1 MRSKPNAL
9 ARLALLTVSLLGVL
23 LLPAR
28 LRAQHAGGGAAGA
41 RSFAP
46 KEAEQFAF
54 LVGQWEV
61 TVMPKV
67 SSLAATL
74 HGQPKLLGTWKAW
87 RAFDGFGVEDELRVI
102 DGSGNPNA
110 LSHTMRIYDATL
122 GKWTQTSLDVYRGRF
137 TTANGAWAQDALS
150 LRSVGR
156 DAEGKAYVQRS
167 RFYDITPTSFKF
179 SVDRSNDGERTWETG
194 VMRIEAKRVAASA
207 PR

>member
-1 MRSKPNAL
+1 MRSMHNSL
-9 ARLALLTVSLLGVL
+9 TRVALLTAV
-23 LLPAR
+23 LLPAMQPAT
-28 LRAQHAGGGAAGA
+28 LRAQNAGGGTA
-41 RSFAP
+41 RTTSSAP

-102 DGSGNPNA
+102 DASGNPNA
-110 LSHTMRIYDATL
+110 LSHTMRIFDPTL
-122 GKWTQTSLDVYRGRF
+122 GKWTQSSLDVYRGRF
-137 TTANGAWAQDALS
+137 TTANGVWAQNAHS

-156 DAEGKAYVQRS
+156 DADGRVFVQRS

-179 SVDRSNDGERTWETG
+179 AVDRSNDGERTWETG
-194 VMRIEAKRVAASA
+194 VIRMDAKRVAASVA
-207 PR
+207 

>member
-1 MRSKPNAL
+1 MVYFARRAGFGADVFLDLKFHDIPTTVAGAVRSAVAL
-9 ARLALLTVSLLGVL
+9 GARLVTVHASGGRAMLDAAQEASSGRCGVLGV
-23 LLPAR
+23 
-28 LRAQHAGGGAAGA
+28 
-41 RSFAP
+41 
-46 KEAEQFAF
+46 
-54 LVGQWEV
+54 
-61 TVMPKV
+61 TVLTSM
-67 SSLAATL
+67 
-74 HGQPKLLGTWKAW
+74 
-87 RAFDGFGVEDELRVI
+87 D
-102 DGSGNPNA
+102 
-110 LSHTMRIYDATL
+110 DATL

-179 SVDRSNDGERTWETG
+179 DVDRSNDGERTWETG